1 MGKGGEGEGVQLGAQ
16 PSEGGGGGPVGV
28 ARSREGVLASSGT
41 DMMEAGGSQV
51 GCSCGSRGE
60 GGTDMWTGPE
70 GGAEPQR
77 ERRRERGGQVG
88 PVFKFNPNLMIQ
100 TVRTCFNPTLAFPN
114 FKNLK

>member
-1 MGKGGEGEGVQLGAQ
+1 VACSQAVV
-16 PSEGGGGGPVGV
+16 PVG
-28 ARSREGVLASSGT
+28 SGADT
-41 DMMEAGGSQV
+41 MEVGGSRAAR
-51 GCSCGSRGE
+51 SCGSRGE

-100 TVRTCFNPTLAFPN
+100 TIRT
-114 FKNLK
+114 